1 MTDALMLF
9 IAIVLSVVF
18 GGVIVPLVLNW
29 LCDKWGW
36 FK

>member
-1 MTDALMLF
+1 MTDALMMF
-9 IAIVLSVVF
+9 ITIILSVVLV
-18 GGVIVPLVLNW
+18 GVIVPLVLNW

>member
-1 MTDALMLF
+1 MTDALMMF
-9 IAIVLSVVF
+9 ITIILSVVLA
-18 GGVIVPLVLNW
+18 GVIVPLVLNW